1 MSILHTLLI
10 ISPQPIDVSKFYQPG
25 LHETMQPRRRRG
37 WRGLQGGLR
46 GGNEKAS
53 YGQNNDN
60 RGTGEGSGGDTG
72 EVTSNSDNASRT
84 GTHNED
90 SVQVKNYII

>member
-10 ISPQPIDVSKFYQPG
+10 ISPQPIDVSKFYQPD

-60 RGTGEGSGGDTG
+60 CGGDTG
-72 EVTSNSDNASRT
+72 EVTSSSDNASRT

>member
-10 ISPQPIDVSKFYQPG
+10 ISPQPIDVSKFYQPD

-60 RGTGEGSGGDTG
+60 RGGDTG
-72 EVTSNSDNASRT
+72 EVTSSSDNASRT